1 MKKFSYRIFYL
12 FTFLLFLTAC
22 GGKYKYETVKGDQ
35 TKTRIYTLKNR
46 LKVMRGGKVDTHCIP
61 FYHVGNNDKQ
71 GLREGVGNPDQNC
84 D

>member
-1 MKKFSYRIFYL
+1 MIGSVAPVMSKYL
-12 FTFLLFLTAC
+12 KDITPW
-22 GGKYKYETVKGDQ
+22 V
-35 TKTRIYTLKNR
+35 LKNKF
-46 LKVMRGGKVDTHCIP
+46 KVMRGGRVDTHCIP